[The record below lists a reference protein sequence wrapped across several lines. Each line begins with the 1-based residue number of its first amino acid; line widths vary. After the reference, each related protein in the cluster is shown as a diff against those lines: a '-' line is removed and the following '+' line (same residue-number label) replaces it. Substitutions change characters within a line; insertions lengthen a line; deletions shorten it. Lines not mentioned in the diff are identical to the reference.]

1 MLLFSGLVWVESW
14 VLSGVFCFPAIHPKA
29 VAGGFRDGATAL
41 LKLPI
46 TAYLLFTSVSQITPT
61 VTLPFL
67 GCSVIVV
74 SWLGVSKFRDSCDG
88 HS

>member
-14 VLSGVFCFPAIHPKA
+14 VLSGVFCFTVIHPNA

-46 TAYLLFTSVSQITPT
+46 TVYLLFTSVSQITPT

-67 GCSVIVV
+67 GFSVIVV
-74 SWLGVSKFRDSCDG
+74 SWLGVSKFRDSYDG